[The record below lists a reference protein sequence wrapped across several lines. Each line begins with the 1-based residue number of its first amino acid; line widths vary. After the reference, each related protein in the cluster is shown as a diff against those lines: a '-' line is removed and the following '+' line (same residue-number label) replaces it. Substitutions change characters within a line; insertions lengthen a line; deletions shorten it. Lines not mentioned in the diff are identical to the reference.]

1 MFKFVLMSAERSD
14 RSTLANEIATETLE
28 AWLTEQ
34 NYAFKSVVGCYQGT
48 KELSFVVLAPTKAKV
63 SNLVAQSRLY
73 DQECIL
79 AVNSQSKAF
88 LVDGDTY
95 TPIGQFKAIAG
106 KPASD
111 NWTFDP
117 YTGEYYEVS

>member
-1 MFKFVLMSAERSD
+1 MFKFVIISAERSD
-14 RSTLANEIATETLE
+14 RSILANEIATETLE
-28 AWLTEQ
+28 AWLVEQ
-34 NYAFKSVVGCYQGT
+34 NYAFKGVIGCYQGT
-48 KELSFVVLAPTKAKV
+48 KELSFVVLAPTKAEV

-79 AVNSQSKAF
+79 AVSSLSEAF

-95 TPIGQFKAIAG
+95 TPIGHFRTIAG
-106 KPASD
+106 KPAGDS
-111 NWTFDP
+111 WTFDP

>member
-48 KELSFVVLAPTKAKV
+48 KSLV
-63 SNLVAQSRLY
+63 SW
-73 DQECIL
+73 C
-79 AVNSQSKAF
+79 
-88 LVDGDTY
+88 
-95 TPIGQFKAIAG
+95 
-106 KPASD
+106 
-111 NWTFDP
+111 
-117 YTGEYYEVS
+117 

>member
-1 MFKFVLMSAERSD
+1 MFKFVIISAERSD
-14 RSTLANEIATETLE
+14 RSILANEIATETLE
-28 AWLTEQ
+28 AWLVEQ
-34 NYAFKSVVGCYQGT
+34 NYAFKGVIGCYQGT
-48 KELSFVVLAPTKAKV
+48 KELSFVVLAPTKAEV